1 MIVGLNN
8 GNFLATDNDGM
19 VFLDKDFNEINKTSI
34 IGIEASPNFY
44 TSKKYAR
51 TDYFDTQK
59 ILSNPFL
66 QISLTS
72 IAGLKVGDG
81 PVKMINYFDLEQ
93 TKQFDLIEDEE
104 SDEILVIDQPEFENV
119 EANMYGFIKKLIT
132 IEPLTPEEEAKR
144 AADSI
149 ASLDEEKYY
158 DEIDEDDEGRMYYD
172 SLRFLSDKKSQTVN
186 VYDIPNFQ
194 LTYYLNYNDFLKN
207 NTFEEKKNS
216 CNTCNLIGTSINNN
230 AKLIGYDLLIEMNG
244 KASGKAEELLENLK
258 LVFKNLGLS
267 VEKKGYEYILIN
279 TKQNNKKVGSIKS
292 TNDDLVTINFIF

>member
-1 MIVGLNN
+1 
-8 GNFLATDNDGM
+8 
-19 VFLDKDFNEINKTSI
+19 
-34 IGIEASPNFY
+34 
-44 TSKKYAR
+44 
-51 TDYFDTQK
+51 
-59 ILSNPFL
+59 
-66 QISLTS
+66 
-72 IAGLKVGDG
+72 
-81 PVKMINYFDLEQ
+81 
-93 TKQFDLIEDEE
+93 
-104 SDEILVIDQPEFENV
+104 V
-119 EANMYGFIKKLIT
+119 EAAVKEGSSSVLGAIAHGGVVGIPGSTFGAGGSP
-132 IEPLTPEEEAKR
+132 PLRGTQWSQQQQQQHSQQKQEVRGLMVPPPGQGKQIAPIQTLMPDDSTASAEALASKQLEEEAKR

>member
-1 MIVGLNN
+1 
-8 GNFLATDNDGM
+8 
-19 VFLDKDFNEINKTSI
+19 
-34 IGIEASPNFY
+34 
-44 TSKKYAR
+44 
-51 TDYFDTQK
+51 
-59 ILSNPFL
+59 
-66 QISLTS
+66 
-72 IAGLKVGDG
+72 
-81 PVKMINYFDLEQ
+81 
-93 TKQFDLIEDEE
+93 
-104 SDEILVIDQPEFENV
+104 
-119 EANMYGFIKKLIT
+119 MYGFIKKLIT

-230 AKLIGYDLLIEMNG
+230 SKLIGYDLLIEMNG

-292 TNDDLVTINFIF
+292 TNDDLVTLNFIF